1 MTKKDLRSVRRT
13 TEPGSPHRVQR
24 IGQNGG
30 ARKALGRRE
39 AAGMYG
45 IYGKNGKYIWNEK

>member
-13 TEPGSPHRVQR
+13 TEPGSPHSVQR

-39 AAGMYG
+39 AADMYG